1 MVSSCLAEKE
11 VNFVVKTSSHMD
23 KLRLVFS
30 LVPRSISH
38 RLQQLTGKTAGE
50 LLRLLCEL
58 TIGFRKGSIERSYRQ
73 LAERLGKSTETI
85 ARAAKLLLRN
95 GDVIVEG
102 RPGRSYRW
110 TVLLESADILSDPA
124 GICSVRSSPE
134 EASPATTPA
143 PSPIDIGP
151 EPVELEKPLEVKEE
165 APLATEIVSS
175 EIAPDAAEREVTG
188 SDTLLKRLTN
198 IGMSRRVAKELLEQ
212 HEHGMIVAAIENAKG
227 RSDIK
232 NRAGYV
238 LREVRDGGYEEM
250 RELAMDE
257 TPPRDTRAT
266 DSDAPR
272 VYSSAELTRAEMMAM
287 EAEKAAKQQEFAQTL
302 RDLQERCARLSED
315 LRGQLKECCHRHLA
329 QLVPKTSR
337 REMWMENPVYKKLAF
352 KDVMERFFGLVD
364 QGIGPE
370 EALLQVAQ

>member
-1 MVSSCLAEKE
+1 M
-11 VNFVVKTSSHMD
+11 KTSQMD

-30 LVPRSISH
+30 LVPRSVSH

-58 TIGFRKGSIERSYRQ
+58 TIGFRKSSIERSYRQ
-73 LAERLGKSTETI
+73 LAERLGKSVETI
-85 ARAAKLLLRN
+85 ARAAKLLLQS
-95 GDVIVEG
+95 GDVVVEG

-124 GICSVRSSPE
+124 GICSVRPDVE
-134 EASPATTPA
+134 EASSAPAATPPA
-143 PSPIDIGP
+143 RSSEPIELDKLAEVVTVP
-151 EPVELEKPLEVKEE
+151 EPGP
-165 APLATEIVSS
+165 
-175 EIAPDAAEREVTG
+175 EIAPLPETVPTLATTEGDA
-188 SDTLLKRLTN
+188 LLKRLTN
-198 IGMSRRVAKELLEQ
+198 IGMGRRVAKELLEQ
-212 HEHGMIVAAIENAKG
+212 HEHTVIVGALERAKG

-250 RELAMDE
+250 AELAVDE
-257 TPPRDTRAT
+257 KTFTEARAT
-266 DSDAPR
+266 NSDAPR
-272 VYSSAELTRAEMMAM
+272 GYSSAEQTRAEMMAM
-287 EAEKAAKQQEFAQTL
+287 ETERLAEQQEFAQTL

-337 REMWMENPVYKKLAF
+337 RESLMENPVYKKLAF
-352 KDVMERFFGLVD
+352 KDVMERFFSFVD
-364 QGIGPE
+364 QGLRPE
-370 EALLQVAQ
+370 DALLQVANS